1 LAVTIASGFINL
13 VARGMPDYA
22 QHCNETMQVPHPNGW
37 TDSERSKIQMA
48 ESRKRAR
55 LVLIASDGEWSGR
68 SLESVLEL
76 NGYSV
81 VRVER
86 GRRALELAR
95 RTPLDAIFL
104 DAATTDMG
112 GIEVCRALRDD
123 PLFDHS
129 TPIVITSS
137 VAGAHRAG
145 AAAFA
150 AGAWEYCSQPFDVET
165 LMLKLGTFVRAADTV
180 RDARGGGLLD
190 SATGLY
196 STHGLELW
204 ARHLGAR
211 AIRQHEALACVAVRP
226 NPGGEVRVWS
236 SGEYASDEITREI
249 VGHDALLQILEV
261 CREESRRSD
270 VLGYLGSS
278 RLAILAP
285 DTDAG
290 GAEQL
295 VNRLSIALERSGSVG
310 AGRAVASVSAGYCA
324 ISDLSSAGVEATEL
338 LRRAEVALD
347 HVRMPVVDRAPLNY
361 DRITV

>member
-1 LAVTIASGFINL
+1 
-13 VARGMPDYA
+13 
-22 QHCNETMQVPHPNGW
+22 
-37 TDSERSKIQMA
+37 
-48 ESRKRAR
+48 
-55 LVLIASDGEWSGR
+55 
-68 SLESVLEL
+68 
-76 NGYSV
+76 
-81 VRVER
+81 
-86 GRRALELAR
+86 LELAR

-104 DAATTDMG
+104 DAATSDMD

-129 TPIVITSS
+129 TPIIVTSS
-137 VAGAHRAG
+137 VTGAHRAG

-165 LMLKLGTFVRAADTV
+165 LMLKLATFVRAADTV

-196 STHGLELW
+196 SSHGLELW

-211 AIRQHEALACVAVRP
+211 AARQHEALACVAVRP
-226 NPGGEVRVWS
+226 NPGAESRVWS
-236 SGEYASDEITREI
+236 SGEYASEEITREI
-249 VGHDALLQILEV
+249 VGHDALLRILDV

-270 VLGYLGSS
+270 VLGYLGTA

-285 DTDAG
+285 ETNAA

-295 VNRLSIALERSGSVG
+295 VNRLSAALERSGSIG
-310 AGRAVASVSAGYCA
+310 SGRPVASLSAGYCA
-324 ISDLSSAGVEATEL
+324 ISDFAAGGIEAGEL

-347 HVRMPVVDRAPLNY
+347 HVRAPVMDRAPLNY